1 MKYFGVVLLL
11 MNLLF
16 SCEEK
21 KENSNPFSEKNI
33 VEFASNLRIYEKGN
47 STKIEIL
54 SPETGKTE
62 QTWWISKEASEKENH
77 IKSPCSKMVTLSST
91 HVGMLAKLNCIS
103 SIVGVTNELYVYN
116 PELLKRIHAKKV
128 IEVGEEG
135 QIPVE
140 SILKSGCKLILY
152 SGFGKEFPH
161 SEQLK
166 KVGIYALVNYDW
178 REIHPLGKAEWILLF
193 GYLTGKEKEAK
204 QYYQQ
209 VKQEYLEM
217 KKQAKS
223 YKNKPSVLSGNLVG
237 DTWFAPAG
245 GSFNAE
251 LISDANTN
259 YVYAKTEGTGSLAL
273 SMEKILTDNSKT
285 DFWINPGMP
294 SKAKLFGFQEKL
306 KFLGPVARNPIYDY
320 SKSGNR
326 YWEMSAVEP
335 QKVLSDYIQI
345 FHSEEVQK
353 KPLYFY
359 HEVK

>member
-1 MKYFGVVLLL
+1 MRKIAVGFLV
-11 MNLLF
+11 MMFLF
-16 SCEEK
+16 SCKEEK
-21 KENSNPFSEKNI
+21 ANSNSEGKKNI
-33 VEFASNLRIYEKGN
+33 IEYASNLRIFEGDE

-62 QTWWISKEASEKENH
+62 QTWWISKEDSDKENH

-91 HVGMLAKLNCIS
+91 HVGMLSKLNSIS
-103 SIVGVTNELYVYN
+103 SIVGVTNELYVFN
-116 PELLKRIHAKKV
+116 PELLKNIRTKKV

-140 SILKSGCKLILY
+140 TILKSGCKLIIY

-166 KVGIYALVNYDW
+166 KVGINSLVNYDW

-204 QYYQQ
+204 DYFQK
-209 VKQEYLEM
+209 VKQEYLEL
-217 KKQAKS
+217 
-223 YKNKPSVLSGNLVG
+223 KNTATSFKTKPSVLSGNLVV

-245 GSFNAE
+245 KSFNAE
-251 LISDANTN
+251 LISDAHTN
-259 YVYAKTEGTGSLAL
+259 YVYANTDGTGSLAL

-285 DFWINPGMP
+285 EFWINPGMP
-294 SKAKLFGFQEKL
+294 TKEKLFGFQEKL
-306 KFLGPVARNPIYDY
+306 RLLGPVDKNPIYDY

-326 YWEMSAVEP
+326 FWEMSAIEP

-345 FHSEEVQK
+345 FHSSEVAK
-353 KPLYFY
+353 KSLYFY
-359 HEVK
+359 REVK